1 MPRILLP
8 IVLLG
13 LMACASRGA
22 AELPRSGYD
31 TISISVGACYG
42 PCPMYNLVIASNGS
56 VRFQDWGY
64 QGARGPLKTRT
75 LGAEGYEAVA
85 DALAAYRPPNA
96 LPECLETE
104 TDAQDFTI
112 VWTDRSGSSASLHHY
127 GGDVCPASE
136 ELTRVLYRIPE
147 LSGVSQWLSTPS

>member
-13 LMACASRGA
+13 LMACASGPT
-22 AELPRSGYD
+22 ELPQSGYD
-31 TISISVGACYG
+31 KISISVGACYG

-64 QGARGPLKTRT
+64 QGPRGTVKTRT
-75 LGAEGYEAVA
+75 LGTEGYEAVA

-96 LPECLETE
+96 LPECLESE

-112 VWTDRSGSSASLHHY
+112 VWTDRSGSSASLYHY

-136 ELTRVLYRIPE
+136 ELTRVLYTIPA
-147 LSGVSQWLSTPS
+147 LSGVSEWLSRPS